1 MKTKI
6 VQEVD
11 TESDSETDYRP
22 EGGGMM
28 HFRKLAHPLNG
39 GSED

>member
-1 MKTKI
+1 MKTEL

-11 TESDSETDYRP
+11 TESDLETDYRP

-28 HFRKLAHPLNG
+28 HFRKLAQPLHG